1 VTITDAKAHLRVDT
15 DADNT
20 YIMGLVAAARAWVE
34 EYLDRSLVHTQW
46 TMRLDGFP
54 PNGLDN
60 LELPRPPMA
69 TASAVSAVAITYTT
83 ETGAVVVFP
92 SHEYRVDRNS
102 TPGAIS
108 PLYEQAWPVHRRD
121 DNSVTIT
128 WWGGYGEDGRSVPTQ
143 IRHAML
149 MLVAHWYDR
158 RESVLTGLV
167 SKEIEYGVKSLLD
180 SCRWGAYR

>member
-1 VTITDAKAHLRVDT
+1 
-15 DADNT
+15 
-20 YIMGLVAAARAWVE
+20 
-34 EYLDRSLVHTQW
+34 
-46 TMRLDGFP
+46 
-54 PNGLDN
+54 
-60 LELPRPPMA
+60 MA

-143 IRHAML
+143 VKHAML
-149 MLVAHWYDR
+149 LLVAHWYDR
-158 RESVLTGLV
+158 REAVLTGSI
-167 SKEIEYGVKSLLD
+167 SKEIEFGVKSMLD
-180 SCRWGAYR
+180 SCRWR